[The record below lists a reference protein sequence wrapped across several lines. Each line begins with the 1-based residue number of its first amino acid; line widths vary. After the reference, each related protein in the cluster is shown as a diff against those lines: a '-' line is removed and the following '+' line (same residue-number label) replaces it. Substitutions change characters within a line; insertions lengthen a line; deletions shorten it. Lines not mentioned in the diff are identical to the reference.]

1 MWEEGTYEDNPPPVT
16 YKETLV
22 GPSQFKAHGVEG
34 SEEDWEFEEGDVTE
48 NCEGVMPYI
57 TFSARIQEK
66 LIQPWKNSV
75 VVKLLGKNIGYR
87 ALCARLASMW
97 KPSMGFSVID
107 LENNY
112 YLIRFRA
119 AGDAI
124 DALTKGSWIILGHY
138 LTVQP
143 WTLDFDSKTTDLI
156 HAIVWI
162 RLPGLAMHLYHQK
175 TLQKIGHL
183 VEEVIK
189 FDDNTELSTR
199 GKFTRIAVQI
209 SLVQPLVSQ
218 VKINGRVQKI
228 EYEGLPFICFKCG
241 RYGHHSDICSSNTN
255 DGNPTGDYTN
265 SQDQQRAEMTEPQE
279 DKREEATHLEPF
291 GPWMIASKRGR
302 RPNAGKENSDVLN
315 RNKMQQGNHASRF
328 QVLTQ
333 IPEETS
339 NGLPTE
345 PHVLPDIPGHFQA
358 TNSNSNPSTITF
370 KANLSKSATRR
381 QQRKKAAMIIQNRP
395 EASTSNNPFQNT
407 DSIQDLSNSH
417 INVVHYNSHAN
428 PRFIFCP
435 FTHAT
440 SANHITK
447 SIPITLDPT
456 KHTTVFCSP
465 QPNTP
470 PGQNSDTNVWPATGQ
485 HDQPPPHSS
494 HPNDPPDDMSGF
506 ITENIENDFLE
517 HALTKTDV
525 VENGM
530 SEDEES
536 MV

>member
-1 MWEEGTYEDNPPPVT
+1 
-16 YKETLV
+16 
-22 GPSQFKAHGVEG
+22 
-34 SEEDWEFEEGDVTE
+34 
-48 NCEGVMPYI
+48 
-57 TFSARIQEK
+57 
-66 LIQPWKNSV
+66 
-75 VVKLLGKNIGYR
+75 
-87 ALCARLASMW
+87 
-97 KPSMGFSVID
+97 
-107 LENNY
+107 
-112 YLIRFRA
+112 
-119 AGDAI
+119 
-124 DALTKGSWIILGHY
+124 
-138 LTVQP
+138 
-143 WTLDFDSKTTDLI
+143 
-156 HAIVWI
+156 
-162 RLPGLAMHLYHQK
+162 
-175 TLQKIGHL
+175 
-183 VEEVIK
+183 
-189 FDDNTELSTR
+189 
-199 GKFTRIAVQI
+199 
-209 SLVQPLVSQ
+209 
-218 VKINGRVQKI
+218 
-228 EYEGLPFICFKCG
+228 
-241 RYGHHSDICSSNTN
+241 
-255 DGNPTGDYTN
+255 
-265 SQDQQRAEMTEPQE
+265 MTEPQE

-302 RPNAGKENSDVLN
+302 RSNAGKENGDVLN

-328 QVLTQ
+328 QVLAQ

-407 DSIQDLSNSH
+407 DSIQDPSNSH
-417 INVVHYNSHAN
+417 INVVHYNSHAK

-470 PGQNSDTNVWPATGQ
+470 PGQNSDTNVWPAAGQ

-517 HALTKTDV
+517 HALTETDV

-536 MV
+536 MVKETPEEYPAQPHGQ